1 MAKFACK
8 HNAEIAIPAQHR
20 DMKKKI
26 GKEILETGTLTSKL

>member
-20 DMKKKI
+20 AEKKNK
-26 GKEILETGTLTSKL
+26 GKKY